1 MGTKQTVTAH
11 TRLSGRLALTAAAAI
26 AFAAVLAP
34 LPAPAA
40 PNNACTQ
47 ALEYEKTAASD
58 SVTRQAAYDSA
69 VAGLTANQRCT
80 DAQMKLVNEAYLLS
94 MRAAAEH
101 ELKIGNWQRD
111 FERANML
118 LTQCTNWPGLRG
130 KKAGTDCAHAA
141 PVQSAHP
148 KNAHHRALAASG
160 PDRRSGRD
168 AHAAGAG
175 PGAFGDAAAQ
185 AAGAYPVA
193 DSPAVASAA
202 SSRSIVVRGSAL
214 RYPRTRS
221 TDSPVSISHSGST
234 TS

>member
-58 SVTRQAAYDSA
+58 SVTRQASYDSA
-69 VAGLTANQRCT
+69 VAGLTANQRCP

-101 ELKIGNWQRD
+101 ELKVGNWQRD

-130 KKAGTDCAHAA
+130 KKAGTDCALQLQYNQLTLKTITTVPSPRPA
-141 PVQSAHP
+141 PTAVPAGMP
-148 KNAHHRALAASG
+148 TPPAPG
-160 PDRRSGRD
+160 PARSGMPLPRPP
-168 AHAAGAG
+168 A
-175 PGAFGDAAAQ
+175 PN
-185 AAGAYPVA
+185 P
-193 DSPAVASAA
+193 SPS
-202 SSRSIVVRGSAL
+202 
-214 RYPRTRS
+214 PR
-221 TDSPVSISHSGST
+221 P
-234 TS
+234 